1 MESDVVVLCFE
12 DEQEEGCI
20 YRSRAGELSPIAED
34 YERDCNISDQYL
46 IKGSS

>member
-20 YRSRAGELSPIAED
+20 PEDGRWMEYDSRGPRKHELQ
-34 YERDCNISDQYL
+34 C
-46 IKGSS
+46 